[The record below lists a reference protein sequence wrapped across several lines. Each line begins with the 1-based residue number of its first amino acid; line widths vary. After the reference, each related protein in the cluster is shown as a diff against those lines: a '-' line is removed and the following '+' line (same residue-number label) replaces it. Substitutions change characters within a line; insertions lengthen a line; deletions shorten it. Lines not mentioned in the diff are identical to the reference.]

1 MIVESTRSLDSQVT
15 GFRAVLWQWLGGI
28 AFILLI
34 VQFFVL
40 RQSLQPLRKIVQDL
54 NEIRFAERDH
64 LDNHYGEELK
74 DIADTLNKLIDNER
88 MHLRRYRNTLADLAH
103 SLKTPLS
110 VLMGFYGQD
119 DLTPK
124 DMRIFKTH
132 TLQMRQMV
140 DYQLHKAA
148 VKGHQTMVKPV
159 ALEPIA
165 QQIIVS
171 LNKVYKHKRLKVDV
185 KFANDIKYKIEKGDL
200 FELFGNLLDNAY
212 HWASTQLSVSALTVN
227 GGTAPPTGIQI
238 IIEDDGPGIAVDDLA
253 LVLKRGLKVDES
265 MNGNGIGL
273 AIVNEVVAS
282 YRGTLKSE
290 QGQLGGQ
297 RWVINLPA

>member
-1 MIVESTRSLDSQVT
+1 
-15 GFRAVLWQWLGGI
+15 
-28 AFILLI
+28 
-34 VQFFVL
+34 
-40 RQSLQPLRKIVQDL
+40 
-54 NEIRFAERDH
+54 
-64 LDNHYGEELK
+64 
-74 DIADTLNKLIDNER
+74 
-88 MHLRRYRNTLADLAH
+88 
-103 SLKTPLS
+103 
-110 VLMGFYGQD
+110 
-119 DLTPK
+119 
-124 DMRIFKTH
+124 MRIFKTH